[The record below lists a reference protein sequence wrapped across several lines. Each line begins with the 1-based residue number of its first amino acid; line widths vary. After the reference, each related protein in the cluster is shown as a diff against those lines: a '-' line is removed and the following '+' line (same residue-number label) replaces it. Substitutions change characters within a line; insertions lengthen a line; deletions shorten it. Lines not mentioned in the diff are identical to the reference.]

1 MLTVNTTCLPS
12 GGGTDCEA
20 IPPPERE
27 CVGRPTQMTMLYNG
41 GPCTQ
46 SATPQRS
53 QPSMFYCQDIGDG
66 PPSFVG
72 AKSYIVVTAVSDP
85 STVYYQGFVAVGDT
99 YILENNGNR
108 FVADQ
113 NITIYSSD
121 QVGPES
127 MLQTLFYTSSCAQTV
142 YLKDRYGASQLVE
155 WVNDEQGQVT
165 SYANVSFTITV
176 SVPMEDEVHSVRLK
190 TLSSSTSFGTFN
202 LTEQV
207 YGTVVASGESVATT
221 IVARIDLTV
230 NRRNTLL
237 TTATGQRSGA
247 MECRGIDFYA
257 FIAGTS
263 AQTIVPTQSP
273 TVTAAPTPDPDSTPC
288 IVAAEVRCVI
298 ANSNRPCSDLTPP
311 TASRCVGDSP
321 SELRFLYNP
330 GPCSQSNTTS
340 NEFNCVDERDDVTAQ
355 LRAYIRVTDQDRTVS
370 YFEGPVKRGEIF
382 VVGNGIVM
390 AERLFLEV
398 FVDSGSGPGDRIQSL
413 ALHTICDDQ
422 SDISLLT
429 NYGSLQLTAFDNE
442 QLGFQSA
449 VDAIEQTFV
458 IRNDGMLVARVEWTN
473 VTSTLYGESALIS
486 PPGLQIPPGLEYPF
500 AYEGTQIN
508 LYASTGQTYKN
519 VLRVSGVGLTS
530 GLACDAVASVNFTI
544 SEDSAER

>member
-1 MLTVNTTCLPS
+1 M
-12 GGGTDCEA
+12 
-20 IPPPERE
+20 
-27 CVGRPTQMTMLYNG
+27 
-41 GPCTQ
+41 
-46 SATPQRS
+46 
-53 QPSMFYCQDIGDG
+53 
-66 PPSFVG
+66 
-72 AKSYIVVTAVSDP
+72 
-85 STVYYQGFVAVGDT
+85 
-99 YILENNGNR
+99 
-108 FVADQ
+108 
-113 NITIYSSD
+113 
-121 QVGPES
+121 
-127 MLQTLFYTSSCAQTV
+127 
-142 YLKDRYGASQLVE
+142 
-155 WVNDEQGQVT
+155 
-165 SYANVSFTITV
+165 
-176 SVPMEDEVHSVRLK
+176 
-190 TLSSSTSFGTFN
+190 
-202 LTEQV
+202 
-207 YGTVVASGESVATT
+207 
-221 IVARIDLTV
+221 
-230 NRRNTLL
+230 
-237 TTATGQRSGA
+237 
-247 MECRGIDFYA
+247 
-257 FIAGTS
+257 
-263 AQTIVPTQSP
+263 
-273 TVTAAPTPDPDSTPC
+273 
-288 IVAAEVRCVI
+288 
-298 ANSNRPCSDLTPP
+298 TPP

-530 GLACDAVASVNFTI
+530 GLACDAVASANFTI